1 MEEAPGDC
9 HRHHAICGP
18 HFPAAVHIF
27 RDEQF
32 TAKNAARCA
41 VDDGNRNLAENL
53 GQIGLGV
60 VDTIGDLEKS
70 APLVSR
76 PEIARE

>member
-1 MEEAPGDC
+1 MSNSQPKTLQDALSTT
-9 HRHHAICGP
+9 AIG
-18 HFPAAVHIF
+18 
-27 RDEQF
+27 
-32 TAKNAARCA
+32 
-41 VDDGNRNLAENL
+41 NLAVNL

-60 VDTIGDLEKS
+60 VDSIGDLEKS